1 MTATFDEARALPEPA
16 SLPPIPPATRARDRR
31 VRVGLSLAVAAQG
44 LIDLFSAL
52 LSHPPDRLLALRRLV
67 PTTVIDSSRTFT
79 LLAGVL
85 LLITAWGLRRGKRR
99 AFVAALFLCALS
111 VPVNLLKAIDFE
123 EATAASVLLFALG
136 VYGDAF
142 RVKSRDLTLRA
153 VGARAIVLAAWLVIY
168 AVAGSYYLEAH
179 FGHDASIGRAIAE
192 AGYRLF
198 GVGTPALRLP
208 APLTAHEARIVTWF
222 FRSLGLIGF
231 SLLVGF
237 AIAALRPVAHRGRH
251 RAERA
256 RVAALLRAHGDSSI
270 GAFALDPDCDY
281 FFSATGRAVVA
292 YRFESNVLLAL
303 GDPIGPKEELPSLL
317 AAFETFCREHDWS
330 FAFFQA
336 RPEHLADY
344 RARGWRAIHVGEDPI
359 LALDRFRLEGSAIGD
374 VRRSLNK
381 LREAGFVVR
390 SFVPGV
396 NPFDGSHE
404 VGGLRD
410 QVAAISAEWL
420 RGHQGG
426 ERGFAMGRFDF
437 GRLRDSWLAVAWD
450 PAGARAVAFVTW
462 VPIWGRRGWA
472 LDLMRR
478 REDAPAGAMEFLIAS
493 CAEEARARGD
503 DILSLSLSALAKAEA
518 EAAEPS
524 DRARVFLMEHL
535 ARFYDFQGLF
545 RWKSKFQPVF
555 EPRYL
560 VYPDPLS
567 LPRVAL
573 ALVRAQSPGGLATYF
588 RRAA

>member
-1 MTATFDEARALPEPA
+1 MTTAIEAASPLPVAPR
-16 SLPPIPPATRARDRR
+16 SSTPPARARDQR
-31 VRVGLSLAVAAQG
+31 VRLGLSLAVAVQG

-136 VYGDAF
+136 VSGDAF
-142 RVKSRDLTLRA
+142 RVKSRELTLGAVSARA
-153 VGARAIVLAAWLVIY
+153 VLLAAGLAVY

-179 FGHDASIGRAIAE
+179 YGHDASIGRAVAE
-192 AGYRLF
+192 AAYRLF
-198 GVGTPALRLP
+198 GIGSPALHLP
-208 APLTAHEARIVTWF
+208 ALLTMHAHRIVTWF

-231 SLLVGF
+231 SLLVGV
-237 AIAALRPVAHRGRH
+237 ALAALRPVAHRGRH

-256 RVAALLRAHGDSSI
+256 RVATLLREHGDSSI

-292 YRFESNVLLAL
+292 YRFESNVLLVL
-303 GDPIGPKEELPSLL
+303 GDPIGPEEEQASLL
-317 AAFETFCREHDWS
+317 AAFEAFCRDHDWS

-336 RPEHLADY
+336 RTERLGLY
-344 RARGWRAIHVGEDPI
+344 RARGWRAIHIGEDPI
-359 LALDRFRLEGSAIGD
+359 LPLEQFSLEGSAMGD
-374 VRRSLNK
+374 VRRSLNR
-381 LREAGFVVR
+381 LREAGYQVR
-390 SFVPGV
+390 SYFPDV

-410 QVAAISAEWL
+410 QIGAISAEWL
-420 RGHQGG
+420 RSQHGG
-426 ERGFAMGRFDF
+426 EKGFAMGRFDTQ
-437 GRLRDSWLAVAWD
+437 RLRESWLAVAWD
-450 PAGARAVAFVTW
+450 PSRLRADAFVTW
-462 VPIWGRRGWA
+462 VPVWGRRGWA

-478 REDAPAGAMEFLIAS
+478 RANAPPGCMEFLVAS
-493 CAEEARARGD
+493 CAEAARARGD
-503 DILSLSLSALAKAEA
+503 ALLSLSLSALVKAEGDG
-518 EAAEPS
+518 AEPA
-524 DRARVFLMEHL
+524 DRARSFLMEHL

-545 RWKSKFQPVF
+545 RWKSKFQPEF

-573 ALVRAQSPGGLATYF
+573 ALVRAQSPGGLLTYF